1 MSVTS
6 QVLSCPSLVYQLDLI
21 PLSDMIIIIDIR
33 LLLTNIKI
41 VTVGRDILT
50 HRLGGYLPGDPT
62 SIGVNANLCML
73 IDLCCRSS
81 LLRNTKNRNDYVKLR
96 VL

>member
-33 LLLTNIKI
+33 NIKI